1 MIEEIAQDGVGAG
14 DRQLGLERWVL
25 FGYILAGAVGFWLF
39 DKVITLVWDEFAEP
53 PQIAVTALAALAGIA
68 TAVVLWRH
76 RTSREFADE
85 AAAEL
90 SKVTWPSREETWSN
104 TIVVIVTSAIAA
116 VILFVFDAAWSWVT
130 DLIYL

>member
-1 MIEEIAQDGVGAG
+1 MTEEIAQEALGAG

-25 FGYILAGAVGFWLF
+25 FGYILAGALGFWLF

-53 PQIAVTALAALAGIA
+53 PEVAVTALAALAGVA
-68 TAVVLWRH
+68 TAMFLWRH
-76 RTSREFADE
+76 ETTREFADE

-104 TIVVIVTSAIAA
+104 TVVVMVTSLIAA
-116 VILFVFDAAWSWVT
+116 VILFAFDAAWSWVT

>member
-1 MIEEIAQDGVGAG
+1 MTEEIAHDGVGAG

-39 DKVITLVWDEFAEP
+39 DKVITLVWDKFAEP
-53 PQIAVTALAALAGIA
+53 PQIAVTALAALAGVA